1 MKMTF
6 TCEHYDWDDFTGKQK
21 EPISKITFET
31 KSVALSDIVTDFESF
46 LRGCG
51 FGFDGV
57 LDIVDPDPVIGCG
70 DCESCECETGTTNTS
85 NWAWNSI
92 VHSLNN
98 PPSFRAADLTGKNS

>member
-70 DCESCECETGTTNTS
+70 DCESCECETSTS
-85 NWAWNSI
+85 QWDSI
-92 VHSLNN
+92 IHSLQN

>member
-21 EPISKITFET
+21 EPVSKIVFET
-31 KSVALSDIVTDFESF
+31 KNVALSDIMRDFESF

-57 LDIVDPDPVIGCG
+57 IDIVDPDPQIGCG
-70 DCESCECETGTTNTS
+70 DCESCECETSTS
-85 NWAWNSI
+85 QWDSI
-92 VHSLNN
+92 VHSLQN